1 MKKAG
6 LIVCAFAML
15 ATLTGCKDAVADISN
30 GSEKLVSVGDTT
42 ITKDKLYN
50 LLKGSN
56 GGSATIELVQN
67 KIYEKEGIKLS
78 EDMKKEAKKTLAS
91 TKKTFGGEEAFLNAI
106 KSYGFNS
113 EEEYLE
119 KASYPS
125 LLNKELLKKYAKDN
139 QKTLFE
145 KYHPVKANVI
155 QIEKQEN
162 AEKALA
168 ALKKGDS
175 AKTVAKKYGKIGRAS
190 CRERV

>member
-145 KYHPVKANVI
+145 K
-155 QIEKQEN
+155 
-162 AEKALA
+162 
-168 ALKKGDS
+168 
-175 AKTVAKKYGKIGRAS
+175 
-190 CRERV
+190 

>member
-1 MKKAG
+1 MPQDVYKR
-6 LIVCAFAML
+6 
-15 ATLTGCKDAVADISN
+15 
-30 GSEKLVSVGDTT
+30 
-42 ITKDKLYN
+42 
-50 LLKGSN
+50 
-56 GGSATIELVQN
+56 Q
-67 KIYEKEGIKLS
+67 
-78 EDMKKEAKKTLAS
+78 
-91 TKKTFGGEEAFLNAI
+91 AFLNAI

-168 ALKKGDS
+168 ALKKMCIRDS
-175 AKTVAKKYGKIGRAS
+175 GTSLPKYFLKRSGCFFKAVSVSRKITPFLS
-190 CRERV
+190 TSSNML